1 MPCRQDV
8 LLVYAE
14 AKLIA
19 GPVFAAETPYYHKS
33 IPIFYLYNNLT
44 NNKIRN
50 SYICQNFSRSMR
62 KIAVIDLGTNTFHI
76 LIAQTKLHSV
86 EVLHR
91 EKVAVKIGEGGIN
104 VQIIIEEAK
113 ARAIAALRH
122 FKKVADT
129 YGVTEIHATA
139 TSAIR
144 NATNSEEITE
154 KIFQET
160 GIRVRVIS
168 GEEEAELIYEG
179 VKKALC
185 LNREKSLIM
194 DIGGGSV
201 EFIIADDH
209 QSFYRQSFEIG
220 AQRLLDLFH
229 HHDPMLPEEV
239 GKLDQYL
246 QEQLVPLKAAVAIY
260 EPRILVGSSGSF
272 ETLSDIYCQE
282 NNIVRQPEVTE
293 YPLTIESFY
302 HIFSDLL
309 YKNREERLKIPG
321 MIPLRV
327 DMIVVACCLIRHI
340 LTSYNMV
347 GIRVS
352 AYALKEGLLN
362 HVIQMHHIEGP
373 Q

>member
-1 MPCRQDV
+1 M
-8 LLVYAE
+8 
-14 AKLIA
+14 
-19 GPVFAAETPYYHKS
+19 G
-33 IPIFYLYNNLT
+33 
-44 NNKIRN
+44 
-50 SYICQNFSRSMR
+50 

-76 LIAQTKLHSV
+76 LIAQTKLDSV

-104 VQIIIEEAK
+104 AQLIIEEAK

-122 FKKVADT
+122 FKKVADA

-144 NATNSEEITE
+144 NASNSAEITE
-154 KIFQET
+154 KIYQET

-179 VKKALC
+179 VKKALR

-209 QSFYRQSFEIG
+209 QSYYRQSFEIG

-229 HHDPMLPEEV
+229 HHDPMLPSEV
-239 GKLDQYL
+239 DRLEQYL
-246 QEQLVPLKAAVAIY
+246 LEKLLPLKAAIALH
-260 EPRILVGSSGSF
+260 EPRTLVGSSGSF
-272 ETLSDIYCQE
+272 ETLSDVYCEE
-282 NNIVRQPEVTE
+282 NGISRAPGATE

-302 HIFSDLL
+302 DIFRELL
-309 YKNREERLKIPG
+309 VKDREERLNIPG

-340 LTSYNMV
+340 LTEYNIHN
-347 GIRVS
+347 IRVS

-362 HVIQMHHIEGP
+362 HVIQMQHIDGP

>member
-1 MPCRQDV
+1 M
-8 LLVYAE
+8 
-14 AKLIA
+14 
-19 GPVFAAETPYYHKS
+19 G
-33 IPIFYLYNNLT
+33 
-44 NNKIRN
+44 
-50 SYICQNFSRSMR
+50 

-76 LIAQTKLHSV
+76 LIAQTNLDSV

-104 VQIIIEEAK
+104 VQLIIEEAK

-122 FKKVADT
+122 FKKVADA

-144 NATNSEEITE
+144 NASNSAEITD
-154 KIFQET
+154 KIYQET

-179 VKKALC
+179 VKKALR
-185 LNREKSLIM
+185 LNKEKSLIM

-209 QSFYRQSFEIG
+209 KSYYKQSFEIG
-220 AQRLLDLFH
+220 AQRMLDLFH

-239 GKLDQYL
+239 EKLEQYL
-246 QEQLVPLKAAVAIY
+246 HEKLLPLKAAIVLH
-260 EPRILVGSSGSF
+260 EPVTLIGSSGSF
-272 ETLSDIYCQE
+272 ETLSDIYCE
-282 NNIVRQPEVTE
+282 EKGIVRPPEATE
-293 YPLTIESFY
+293 YPLTIDSFY
-302 HIFSDLL
+302 EIYSKLL
-309 YKNREERLKIPG
+309 FKDREERLNIPG

-327 DMIVVACCLIRHI
+327 DMIVVACCLIRHV
-340 LTSYNMV
+340 LTEYQINQ
-347 GIRVS
+347 IRVS

-362 HVIQMHHIEGP
+362 HLIQMQHLEGSR
-373 Q
+373 